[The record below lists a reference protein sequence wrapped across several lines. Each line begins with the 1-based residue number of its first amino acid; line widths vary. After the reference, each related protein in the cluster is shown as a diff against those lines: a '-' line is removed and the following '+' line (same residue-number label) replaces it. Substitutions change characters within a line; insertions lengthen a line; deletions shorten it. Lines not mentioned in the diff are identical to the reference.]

1 MIKANTINLATELI
15 SKLEDLKL
23 TAYPDS
29 GGIPTIG
36 FGTTII
42 DDRKVTMFDHCTKEQ
57 ALLWLSNR
65 LEEDYLKLEQFCAVH
80 DVALKDNQAA
90 TILSFSYNAGWK
102 GFLSSSM
109 ARDLISK
116 KIEKVTTDLL
126 KWSKIRIDG
135 NLVFSA
141 GLFNRRMQEDKCFID
156 ERQCA

>member
-1 MIKANTINLATELI
+1 MIDLATNLI
-15 SKLEDLKL
+15 AKLENLKL
-23 TAYPDS
+23 SAYPDS
-29 GGIPTIG
+29 AGILTIG
-36 FGTTII
+36 FGTTEI
-42 DDRKVTMFDHCTKEQ
+42 DGRKVTKFDHCTKEQ
-57 ALLWLSNR
+57 ALEWLRNR
-65 LEEDYLKLEQFCAVH
+65 LQEDYSKLESFCAVH
-80 DVALKDNQAA
+80 DVVLEDNQAA

-126 KWSKIRIDG
+126 KWNKIRVDG